1 MQMNNQESTL
11 VLLKPDAVK
20 RNICGEIIS
29 RFERRGLHM
38 AALKLVRL
46 TREVAAKHYE
56 EHADKPFYPALLDFI
71 TSGPVVA
78 IVISGPQ
85 AVSLVRKMI
94 GATNPAEAQPGTIR
108 GDYAA
113 LLENNII
120 HGSDSIASAQREIA
134 VHFTATEIYE

>member
-1 MQMNNQESTL
+1 MNNQESTL